1 MSDESNASASS
12 DIDCSLI
19 SMSGLREGLDDE
31 VLEQM
36 EDDIVAWLEY
46 CRSAKRMV
54 GMFLWILA
62 HRKGY
67 RQVQTL
73 FGYSLQTISHHFKR
87 DLRVVVALAANMV
100 KSHHDYNDGAPS
112 HSLNAARAKEMDDD
126 EIEVDLPDVD
136 DEIEAKNDAIGDEDI
151 PWQHLRDYMAQALS

>member
-1 MSDESNASASS
+1 M
-12 DIDCSLI
+12 L
-19 SMSGLREGLDDE
+19 
-31 VLEQM
+31 
-36 EDDIVAWLEY
+36 
-46 CRSAKRMV
+46 
-54 GMFLWILA
+54 LWILA

-112 HSLNAARAKEMDDD
+112 HSLNAARYPLFQVK
-126 EIEVDLPDVD
+126 ISITLPLHFV
-136 DEIEAKNDAIGDEDI
+136 IGCCLVI
-151 PWQHLRDYMAQALS
+151 G